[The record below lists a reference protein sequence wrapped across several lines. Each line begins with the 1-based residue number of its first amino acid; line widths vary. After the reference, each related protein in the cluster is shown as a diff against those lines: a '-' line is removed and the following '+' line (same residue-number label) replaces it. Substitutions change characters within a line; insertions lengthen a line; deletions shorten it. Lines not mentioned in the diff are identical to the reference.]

1 VNDIRRV
8 AACYTPD
15 RPLLTEP
22 TDIERGLQELGHIS
36 AGLVNGE
43 DALEQWGEYHREPK
57 LKGALCYLDQC
68 IVD

>member
-1 VNDIRRV
+1 MNDIRRV

-36 AGLVNGE
+36 AGLANVE
-43 DALEQWGEYHREPK
+43 DVLEEWGDWRVRS
-57 LKGALCYLDQC
+57 LA
-68 IVD
+68 